1 MRGNFLDVP
10 TDCPQR
16 DERLG
21 WTGDIRVFAATA
33 TLLYDNAALLNSW
46 LIDLAAEQEP
56 NGNVPFVIPSNLPSS
71 FTAAGWGAAA
81 TVVPMTLGE
90 RYGDLELLRRQ
101 YPSMKAWVEHV
112 KGICDERR
120 VWELQSAYGLLTI
133 DSVILATALR
143 VRADHLVTTDSGFE
157 GIDELSVVM
166 VDDVD
171 VPATVQHRSP

>member
-1 MRGNFLDVP
+1 MFSF
-10 TDCPQR
+10 R

-21 WTGDIRVFAATA
+21 WTGDIQVFAATA
-33 TLLYDNAALLNSW
+33 TLLYDTAALLNSW

-56 NGNVPFVIPSNLPSS
+56 NGNVPFVIPSILPSS

-120 VWELQSAYGLLTI
+120 VWGDGFQFGDWVDPKSPPDAPGRIPRGACSGASPRDAGVSPLLQQPHRRYG
-133 DSVILATALR
+133 R
-143 VRADHLVTTDSGFE
+143 GHG
-157 GIDELSVVM
+157 
-166 VDDVD
+166 
-171 VPATVQHRSP
+171 